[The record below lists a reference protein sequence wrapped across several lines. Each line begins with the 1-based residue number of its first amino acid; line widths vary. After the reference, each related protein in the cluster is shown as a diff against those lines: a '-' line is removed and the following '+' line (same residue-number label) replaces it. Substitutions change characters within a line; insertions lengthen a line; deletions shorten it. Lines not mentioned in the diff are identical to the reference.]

1 MKHHRWLAVAAW
13 LLTTAGCAMAAFL
26 DQEVTITEAQ
36 VQAAVDRAGPRE
48 KRYGALMTVSLP
60 QPPKIT
66 LGVPEGRV
74 AVAGR
79 VELTSPLLAQP
90 AIPVDL
96 LATAGIRYDD
106 ATKAFYLDNPVAES
120 VSSAQLGRDAEPLAR
135 QAINSLLAGYF
146 GKRPV
151 YVLRNDAS
159 AKEKAARWLLKS
171 VRIENGQ
178 VVATLSPF

>member
-13 LLTTAGCAMAAFL
+13 LLTSAGCATAAFL

-36 VQAAVDRAGPRE
+36 VQAAVDRAGPKE
-48 KRYGALMTVSLP
+48 KRYGGLMTVSLP

-66 LGVPEGRV
+66 LGVLEGRV
-74 AVAGR
+74 TVAGR

-96 LATAGIRYDD
+96 VATGGIRYDD
-106 ATKAFYLDNPVAES
+106 ASKAFYLDNPVAES

-135 QAINSLLAGYF
+135 QAINSLLVGYF
-146 GKRPV
+146 RNRPI
-151 YVLRNDAS
+151 YVLREDAS
-159 AKEKAARWLLKS
+159 MKEKTARWLLRS
-171 VRIENGQ
+171 IRIENGRI
-178 VVATLSPF
+178 VATLSPF